1 MSNYFHHLLLLLSS
15 LLLLYRVGKVLDNV
29 RLHADDVTVGNDEV
43 GGGKMLDDDAELVK
57 FATLAPPSTPNRV
70 VARGSTGPDS
80 PPPSV
85 MV

>member
-1 MSNYFHHLLLLLSS
+1 MPNYFHNLLLLPSS
-15 LLLLYRVGKVLDNV
+15 SSLLYRVGKVLDNV

-57 FATLAPPSTPNRV
+57 FATLAPSTPNRV

-80 PPPSV
+80 PPSV